1 MTGGFDRLLTES
13 ELEHFD
19 EMLKSQEDHNQGA
32 GAAVGTSDNWSLA
45 DPLGVTQH
53 QERIWLAQQQDPAL
67 TLRHALAYRLGGI
80 PEIARLTRAVDNV
93 VEALPELSMRYRFSD
108 DGELVKHQS
117 GERGDTL
124 EIVNVD
130 SRQEAIALIMARQQ
144 APWVSQSE
152 PPFKVLVIFC
162 LDEVILSLLMH
173 RIVEEICT
181 PEDVLKNLARA
192 YDRKPFLP
200 PATTHAE
207 ELDLASRDV
216 APVVW
221 LRREEPG
228 VAIAEFGAS
237 SQLPVASGRYAHRYG
252 TVIETGTL
260 PLPSDLA
267 SDISGA
273 LAFFGTRFARLLCR
287 LGGHERIEV
296 SFPAKPEDR
305 LGDHSVAFASG
316 ESLKVLVSREAALQ
330 EDEARVISILSHAT
344 ENMQANEGDPEGDLP
359 KVSVKWL
366 TDPHLF
372 FEAQT
377 VTLER
382 VPLPTFEPR
391 PDFELAIGRDAEGR
405 IILEL
410 VTGQKI
416 SPHAGNLML
425 DLFTQQ
431 LNAENGKDAE
441 GERQVNLP
449 ASIVGGTPLA
459 DRAGTPEEEQRA
471 DTAAIQAAILLEFR
485 EALAAP
491 DLKADDDFFD
501 FGGHS
506 LVATRIIGRLLHN
519 HGIELRFNDLF
530 GNPTAAALARHA
542 RRVES
547 AKEPVGNG
555 PGEISTGNT
564 DAATAPLALAQ
575 MSLWKI
581 YSALGYNEIFN
592 LPFALD
598 FLDTVDETVF
608 GEAFLDLMKRHAG
621 LRTRFF
627 EDEEGEVL
635 QKVVPVSELENH
647 KWFWTSDESTETDR
661 RTEAGYCF
669 DLSKELPVRLRFL
682 KDPDTGRQVLSF
694 LFQHLALDEW
704 SVNLLMDELVEAYA
718 ARAAGSEPVWSGQ
731 PAPFH
736 DFARKQVQAG
746 VNTRHLAYWTDMLAD
761 APREL
766 VLFTEGP
773 APAEQPDGEGVAGGW
788 VEMRLE
794 KEISEGL
801 YAIARENS
809 ASLFNVVY
817 AAISAALQRL
827 GNLTDLVIGT
837 SASGRTD
844 PDYFDTIGY
853 FTTVVAH
860 RVRFAGEPTVGTL
873 IGNVKDMIN
882 GSMPYTDIPIDLV
895 ESALGMTSERDH
907 LFDVF
912 IQIHAQ
918 NKLNGNLPKPDGGR
932 IAFRQVD
939 PDKHESHLGLQ
950 FEVMEEVIDDDRA
963 IRVLMSYQS
972 RRYSP
977 QQVDAIQAA
986 VMDTFSR
993 FSQPGVSARPLSE
1006 LKQA

>member
-32 GAAVGTSDNWSLA
+32 GEAVRTSDTWSLSE
-45 DPLGVTQH
+45 PLGVTQH

-80 PEIARLTRAVDNV
+80 PEIARLTRAVDGV
-93 VEALPELSMRYRFSD
+93 VGALPELTMRYRFSD
-108 DGELVKHQS
+108 DGELVKHQA
-117 GERGDTL
+117 GEQGDTL

-130 SRQEAIALIMARQQ
+130 SRQEAIALILARQQ
-144 APWVSQSE
+144 APWVSDSE
-152 PPFKVLVIFC
+152 PPFKALVIFC
-162 LDEVILSLLMH
+162 LDEVILGLLMH
-173 RIVEEICT
+173 RIVEEMCT

-200 PATTHAE
+200 QTTNRVE
-207 ELDLASRDV
+207 DLDLTFRDV
-216 APVVW
+216 APVAW
-221 LRREEPG
+221 LCREEPG
-228 VAIAEFGAS
+228 AAIAEFGAS
-237 SQLPVASGRYAHRYG
+237 SLLPAASGRYAHRYG
-252 TVIETGTL
+252 AVIETGI
-260 PLPSDLA
+260 LPSPSHLA
-267 SDISGA
+267 SDISGL
-273 LAFFGTRFARLLCR
+273 LAFIGTRFARLLCR
-287 LGGHERIEV
+287 FGGHEQIEI

-305 LGDHSVAFASG
+305 LGDHSAAFSFRD
-316 ESLKVLVSREAALQ
+316 SLKVRISRDTALQ
-330 EDEARVISILSHAT
+330 EDESRLFSLLSHAN
-344 ENMQANEGDPEGDLP
+344 ENTQANDVDLEEALP

-372 FEAQT
+372 FDART

-382 VPLPTFEPR
+382 VPLPTFESR

-405 IILEL
+405 TLLEL
-410 VTGQKI
+410 VTGQKV

-431 LNAENGKDAE
+431 LKTETGKAAE
-441 GERQVNLP
+441 GGQPVSWPVSMAGDRPVAE
-449 ASIVGGTPLA
+449 LA
-459 DRAGTPEEEQRA
+459 GSAEEEHGA
-471 DTAAIQAAILLEFR
+471 DSAAIQSAILFEFR
-485 EALAAP
+485 EALATPELTA
-491 DLKADDDFFD
+491 ADDFFD

-519 HGIELRFNDLF
+519 HGIEVRFNDLF
-530 GNPTAAALARHA
+530 GNPTASALARHA
-542 RRVES
+542 RLVES
-547 AKEPVGNG
+547 AKKSVGNG
-555 PGEISTGNT
+555 SVEISTGNT
-564 DAATAPLALAQ
+564 DAAIAPLALAQ

-598 FLDTVDETVF
+598 FLDTVDEAVF

-621 LRTRFF
+621 LRTQFF

-635 QKVVPVSELENH
+635 QKVVPVSELETH
-647 KWFWTSDESTETDR
+647 KWFWTSGESTGADR

-682 KDPDTGRQVLSF
+682 KDPETGRQVLSF

-704 SVNLLMDELVEAYA
+704 SVNLLMDELVEAYG
-718 ARAAGSEPVWSGQ
+718 ARAAGSEPVWSGN

-746 VNTRHLAYWTDMLAD
+746 VNKEHLAYWTDMLAD

-766 VLFTEGP
+766 VLFVEAP
-773 APAEQPDGEGVAGGW
+773 APAEQPDSEAVAGGW

-801 YAIARENS
+801 YAIAKENS

-817 AAISAALQRL
+817 AAISAALQRI

-844 PDYFDTIGY
+844 PDFFDTIGY

-950 FEVMEEVIDDDRA
+950 FEVMEEVIDGDRA

-986 VMDTFSR
+986 VMNTFSQ
-993 FSQPGVSARPLSE
+993 FSRPGVSLTPLSE
-1006 LKQA
+1006 LTQA

>member
-19 EMLKSQEDHNQGA
+19 EVLKSQENHDLGA
-32 GAAVGTSDNWSLA
+32 GEAVRPSDTWSLSE
-45 DPLGVTQH
+45 PLGVTQH
-53 QERIWLAQQQDPAL
+53 QERIWLAQQQDAAL
-67 TLRHALAYRLGGI
+67 TMRHALAYRLGGI

-93 VEALPELSMRYRFSD
+93 VGALPELAMRYRFSD
-108 DGELVKHQS
+108 DGELLKHPS
-117 GERGDTL
+117 GERGDIL

-130 SRQEAIALIMARQQ
+130 SRQEAIALILARQQ
-144 APWVSQSE
+144 APWVSDCE

-173 RIVEEICT
+173 RIVEEMCT

-192 YDRKPFLP
+192 YDGKPFLQP
-200 PATTHAE
+200 SRNRAVD
-207 ELDLASRDV
+207 LDLTSHDV
-216 APVVW
+216 APIAW
-221 LRREEPG
+221 LRAEEAG
-228 VAIAEFGAS
+228 AAIVEFGAS
-237 SQLPVASGRYAHRYG
+237 SLLPAGSGRYAHRYG
-252 TVIETGTL
+252 TVIETGTM
-260 PLPSDLA
+260 PLPSSPVADVPGLLA
-267 SDISGA
+267 SV
-273 LAFFGTRFARLLCR
+273 GTRFARLLCSF
-287 LGGHERIEV
+287 GGHQQIEA
-296 SFPAKPEDR
+296 SFPAHPEDR
-305 LGDHSVAFASG
+305 LGDHSAGFAFKD
-316 ESLKVLVSREAALQ
+316 SLKVRISRDAALQ
-330 EDEARVISILSHAT
+330 EEETRVVSLLS
-344 ENMQANEGDPEGDLP
+344 QANANTPANDEDTQANLP
-359 KVSVKWL
+359 KVSVNWL
-366 TDPHLF
+366 TDPHRF

-377 VTLER
+377 VTLDR
-382 VPLPTFEPR
+382 VPLPTFEQR
-391 PDFELAIGRDAEGR
+391 PDFELAVGRDADGR
-405 IILEL
+405 TILEL

-416 SPHAGNLML
+416 SPHAGNLVL
-425 DLFTQQ
+425 DLFVRQ
-431 LNAENGKDAE
+431 LKAGTEQE
-441 GERQVNLP
+441 GAGDQPAPLP
-449 ASIVGGTPLA
+449 ASFAGDTPLA
-459 DRAGTPEEEQRA
+459 APAGDAGEAHGAES
-471 DTAAIQAAILLEFR
+471 AAIQSAILFEFR
-485 EALAAP
+485 EALATP

-519 HGIELRFNDLF
+519 HGIEVRFNDLF
-530 GNPTAAALARHA
+530 GNPTAAALAGHA
-542 RRVES
+542 RHVVS
-547 AKEPVGNG
+547 AKKTVGNG
-555 PGEISTGNT
+555 AVEISTGNT
-564 DAATAPLALAQ
+564 DAAIAPLALAQ

-621 LRTRFF
+621 LRTLFF
-627 EDEEGEVL
+627 EDEDGEVL
-635 QKVVPVSELENH
+635 QKVVPVSELEAH
-647 KWFWTSDESTETDR
+647 KWFWTSDESVEVDR
-661 RTEAGYCF
+661 GAEAGYCF

-682 KDPDTGRQVLSF
+682 KDPETGRQVLSF

-704 SVNLLMDELVEAYA
+704 SVNLLMDELVEAYG
-718 ARAAGSEPVWSGQ
+718 ARAAGSAPVWTGE

-736 DFARKQVQAG
+736 EFARKQVQAG
-746 VNTRHLAYWTDMLAD
+746 VNNEHLTYWTDMLDD

-766 VLFTEGP
+766 VLFAEAP
-773 APAEQPDGEGVAGGW
+773 APVEQPDGDAVAGGW

-801 YAIARENS
+801 YAIAKENS

-844 PDYFDTIGY
+844 PDFFDTIGY

-860 RVRFAGEPTVGTL
+860 RVRFAGEPTVGNL
-873 IGNVKDMIN
+873 IGNIKDMIN

-895 ESALGMTSERDH
+895 ETALGMTSERDH

-939 PDKHESHLGLQ
+939 PDKHDSHLGLQ
-950 FEVMEEVIDDDRA
+950 FEVMEEVIDGDRA

-972 RRYSP
+972 RRYAP

-993 FSQPGVSARPLSE
+993 FSQPGVSATTLSA